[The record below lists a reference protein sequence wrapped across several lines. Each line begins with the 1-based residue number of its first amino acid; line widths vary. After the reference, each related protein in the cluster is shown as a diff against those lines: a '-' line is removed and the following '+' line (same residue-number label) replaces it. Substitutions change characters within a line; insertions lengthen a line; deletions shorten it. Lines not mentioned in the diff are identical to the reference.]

1 MLLYHKVMLSYTSA
15 TIATALRR
23 CPFFQPL
30 LNALVLLHAAD
41 NRLQRSSHIAWRIP
55 RFELSPLSP
64 KSLQLGARFV
74 GIRNV
79 LIIGVPERSYLS
91 ARLHCLILFAFLESW
106 AHHPQVLPKWCWQSP
121 DFCHLQGWGH
131 VGSHPLFI
139 SQFSNLSTTSPSAVW
154 RWQHLPGRPAPLHN
168 LG

>member
-1 MLLYHKVMLSYTSA
+1 VAKHLFSSGWLGLWIYANLRMSNSIAQMNDFGLARETLQSCGIVVTDVILQNSWLLMLLYHKAMLSYTSA

-55 RFELSPLSP
+55 RFELSPT
-64 KSLQLGARFV
+64 SLQLGARFV

-79 LIIGVPERSYLS
+79 LIIGVLKGHIF
-91 ARLHCLILFAFLESW
+91 LHGCTVCLFRIMGSS
-106 AHHPQVLPKWCWQSP
+106 SP
-121 DFCHLQGWGH
+121 GITKMMLT
-131 VGSHPLFI
+131 I
-139 SQFSNLSTTSPSAVW
+139 S
-154 RWQHLPGRPAPLHN
+154 
-168 LG
+168 

>member
-1 MLLYHKVMLSYTSA
+1 MLFYRTLGYFMLLYHKAMLSYTSA

-79 LIIGVPERSYLS
+79 LIIGVLKGHIFLHGCTVCLFRIMGSSCPGITKMMLTISWFLSSAGLRSRRVTSSIHLS
-91 ARLHCLILFAFLESW
+91 
-106 AHHPQVLPKWCWQSP
+106 VL
-121 DFCHLQGWGH
+121 
-131 VGSHPLFI
+131 
-139 SQFSNLSTTSPSAVW
+139 
-154 RWQHLPGRPAPLHN
+154 
-168 LG
+168 